1 MNLCLREREMNSRTD
16 SENQTSQQIAT
27 GETRDVPVVASP
39 NSVLAPAEPIDQSR
53 PIPRTA
59 TETAPAPAPHI
70 TIINQ
75 QGGAGGNPALSN
87 PALLAASGALVD
99 KSPGVAL
106 VLSLFI
112 TGAGQLYNGQ
122 IGKGILMF
130 VSVVV
135 CASLAVLVIPA
146 IIWLIIW
153 LWSAIDAYRVAKQ
166 KHAIYVAAMMSMQ
179 TGQQGGQQIANAN
192 P

>member
-1 MNLCLREREMNSRTD
+1 MNRPPD
-16 SENQTSQQIAT
+16 SENQTSQQTGADEAKNVPIAT
-27 GETRDVPVVASP
+27 PPTSVPARSDTGEQP
-39 NSVLAPAEPIDQSR
+39 N
-53 PIPRTA
+53 PIPEPT
-59 TETAPAPAPHI
+59 TETAPATAPQI

-106 VLSLFI
+106 ILSLFI

-130 VSVVV
+130 IAVVICV
-135 CASLAVLVIPA
+135 GSAMFIAPA
-146 IIWLIIW
+146 FIALIIW
-153 LWSAIDAYRVAKQ
+153 IWSIVDAYRVAKQ
-166 KHAIYVAAMMSMQ
+166 KHAIYLAAMMSIQ
-179 TGQQGGQQIANAN
+179 TGQQSGQQIANAG